1 MMQTVK
7 TKEQPKESTA
17 WGLPKSRFGA
27 GGGEDGERD
36 GQQAYKA
43 ANTGGAGRM
52 ALYWLSSATQ
62 QTIPEQRYLTHPVS
76 E

>member
-17 WGLPKSRFGA
+17 WGLPKSRFSA

-43 ANTGGAGRM
+43 ANTGSAGRM
-52 ALYWLSSATQ
+52 ALY
-62 QTIPEQRYLTHPVS
+62 
-76 E
+76 